1 MIQKFDVP
9 YYIHILIL
17 KIFSNLD
24 TDKIGVINYIVRGF
38 RDTEMSILEYLKEK
52 DTVNYHLKVYF
63 SHMEHNEVAGI
74 FSKLN
79 PTLDC

>member
-1 MIQKFDVP
+1 MFLID
-9 YYIHILIL
+9 IHILIL

-24 TDKIGVINYIVRGF
+24 TDKIGVINYIVKDF
-38 RDTEMSILEYLKEK
+38 CDTEMSILEYLKEK

-63 SHMEHNEVAGI
+63 SQVEHNEFVGI

-79 PTLDC
+79 TTLDC

>member
-1 MIQKFDVP
+1 MFLID
-9 YYIHILIL
+9 IHILIL

-24 TDKIGVINYIVRGF
+24 TDKIGVINYIVKGF
-38 RDTEMSILEYLKEK
+38 CDTEMSILEYLKEK

-63 SHMEHNEVAGI
+63 SQVEHNDFVGI

-79 PTLDC
+79 TTLDC